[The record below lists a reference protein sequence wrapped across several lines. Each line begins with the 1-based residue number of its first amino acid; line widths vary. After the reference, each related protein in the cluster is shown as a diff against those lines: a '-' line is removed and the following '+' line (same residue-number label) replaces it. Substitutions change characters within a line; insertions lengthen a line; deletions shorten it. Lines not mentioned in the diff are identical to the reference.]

1 MNTILY
7 IGLGLMLVG
16 FVGFLI
22 SASMENYYD
31 KKLKDLN
38 KKYNFE
44 YIKIK
49 PKFKKWLTTSCKMI
63 INKWR
68 GYTST
73 IKRRTP
79 FYCKIELYNS
89 EDNHFIMVYSAND
102 EGLSAIEINKNIYK
116 SIIENGRKNN

>member
-7 IGLGLMLVG
+7 IGLGLMLFG
-16 FVGFLI
+16 FIGFLI

-49 PKFKKWLTTSCKMI
+49 PKVKNDTYKMA
-63 INKWR
+63 
-68 GYTST
+68 G
-73 IKRRTP
+73 
-79 FYCKIELYNS
+79 
-89 EDNHFIMVYSAND
+89 
-102 EGLSAIEINKNIYK
+102 IYK
-116 SIIENGRKNN
+116 HNKKTHTILL